1 MYFKKIVIKN
11 QSPPLPHDPL
21 KYPNVTK
28 NGVLR
33 TFAEVIVYKRKNYQN
48 KTQNHNWFGIDNLG
62 KLKIRIIPLVFSN
75 ICIKYFEF

>member
-48 KTQNHNWFGIDNLG
+48 KTQNHN
-62 KLKIRIIPLVFSN
+62 
-75 ICIKYFEF
+75 